1 MSKWESEKEELERL
15 INIEKVSYEEIGRRY
30 GCSGANI
37 KKVAKAIGILLPQR
51 RSINPEE
58 KFVSNRSIEDIDK
71 KTKLYNISD
80 EQFIEI
86 INNFHGWQDLY
97 VELGYSK
104 KPSTGTKERI
114 IRRCT
119 SLNIEVPDKKGIKLI
134 ESQNC
139 GFCLNC
145 GKPISLS
152 KKFCDSKCQGEY
164 KHKQQYQLILNNDE
178 SIMRANY
185 SPRNF
190 RDDIIK
196 EQGGVCDICKCKPE
210 HNGKPL
216 VFIIDHIDGNAANN
230 RRDNLRCICPNC
242 DSQLDTY
249 KSKNK
254 NGARSYYRYHKF
266 DNNL

>member
-1 MSKWESEKEELERL
+1 MSKWDSEKEELERL

-37 KKVAKAIGILLPQR
+37 KKVAKQLGIELPQR
-51 RSINPEE
+51 RKINPSETFN
-58 KFVSNRSIEDIDK
+58 KG
-71 KTKLYNISD
+71 NIKVK
-80 EQFIEI
+80 
-86 INNFHGWQDLY
+86 HY
-97 VELGYSK
+97 C
-104 KPSTGTKERI
+104 P
-114 IRRCT
+114 
-119 SLNIEVPDKKGIKLI
+119 
-134 ESQNC
+134 NC
-139 GFCLNC
+139 GNEIEYPNKYCNN
-145 GKPISLS
+145 
-152 KKFCDSKCQGEY
+152 KCQKEY
-164 KHKQQYQLILNNDE
+164 EHKQKYQLLIDGHP

-196 EQGGVCDICKCKPE
+196 EQEGVCDICKCKPE